1 MAELQYKKKVSN
13 KNPAWNFG
21 PNRKS
26 FVKVSDILK
35 IIQKKSTIKFEIKRN
50 KNFFETNILKLSNT
64 KAKKILNWYPI
75 WDLQKSI
82 DSVMEWNNQIK
93 KGKDP
98 KKICENQ
105 INDYLK

>member
-1 MAELQYKKKVSN
+1 MIQ
-13 KNPAWNFG
+13 F
-21 PNRKS
+21 
-26 FVKVSDILK
+26 K
-35 IIQKKSTIKFEIKRN
+35 IF
-50 KNFFETNILKLSNT
+50 L
-64 KAKKILNWYPI
+64 AKKILNWYPI

-105 INDYLK
+105 IKDFLVS